1 MAQTT
6 YGVNDAS
13 TVKVWSK
20 KVAEE
25 ALKATAIA
33 PLIGESEDSIIVKK
47 TELKKSAGDKITYNL
62 FMNLTGDGFT
72 EAQVMEGNEES
83 LTNYSDA
90 LYINELHNAAKV
102 PNSGTIDEQRVP
114 FKLRNLAKSRL
125 VKWYAKRMSVSF
137 FNHVCGNT
145 IATDPRYTGNNAVIA
160 ASSSRILRVGGQ
172 ANDESLVAAD
182 VMSLEWV
189 DYAKEL
195 AQTADPQIQPIM
207 VDGDEKYV
215 MYFHPYQITDLRT
228 NTSTGQWLDITKSI
242 YQGSKQK
249 NPIYSG
255 ALGEHNGV
263 VLRMSHDVTQGV
275 DSAAGT
281 AETDV
286 RRAVLLG
293 AQSAVIATGSSNGET
308 EYEWVEELF
317 DYKRWLGVGVK
328 STIGMKKTVFNSVDF
343 ATVVVPSYAVQHTS

>member
-1 MAQTT
+1 MQQPFGAVLGVTT
-6 YGVNDAS
+6 QERTFS
-13 TVKVWSK
+13 
-20 KVAEE
+20 
-25 ALKATAIA
+25 
-33 PLIGESEDSIIVKK
+33 
-47 TELKKSAGDKITYNL
+47 
-62 FMNLTGDGFT
+62 
-72 EAQVMEGNEES
+72 
-83 LTNYSDA
+83 
-90 LYINELHNAAKV
+90 
-102 PNSGTIDEQRVP
+102 
-114 FKLRNLAKSRL
+114 
-125 VKWYAKRMSVSF
+125 

-145 IATDPRYTGNNAVIA
+145 VQTDLRYAGNNAIIA
-160 ASSSRILRVGGQ
+160 PSSSRVLRVGG
-172 ANDESLVAAD
+172 VASD
-182 VMSLEWV
+182 DLLTSSHVMSLQWV

-275 DSAAGT
+275 AAAGT
-281 AETDV
+281 ADTDT

-328 STIGMKKTVFNSVDF
+328 STIGMKKTVFNSKDF
-343 ATVVVPSYAVQHTS
+343 ATVVVSSYAAQHTS